1 MKIENLI
8 SRMPKK
14 LSISFYFL
22 IQQNNDKKEVFRL
35 FSKRFF
41 QEVEKERFEQILNK
55 TDSDFGKVKDYEL
68 TNSWTQIIEGSNPIS
83 KYELSYLVTR
93 DSTQTKEYFRLQK
106 EKDSIKIISYRLDF
120 DIIPKNKAVKI
131 PLYFSQSL
139 YLWLIILFFMDTKNQ
154 LAFLLHNSV
163 TNFYFIF
170 V

>member
-1 MKIENLI
+1 MKKYILILI
-8 SRMPKK
+8 SFLFIGCSYDKIYENRESDKQDAQK
-14 LSISFYFL
+14 VINKFYFL

-120 DIIPKNKAVKI
+120 DIIPKK
-131 PLYFSQSL
+131 
-139 YLWLIILFFMDTKNQ
+139 
-154 LAFLLHNSV
+154 
-163 TNFYFIF
+163 
-170 V
+170 